1 MDSFLSVIRRMTG
14 WGMAVGAAFLTGMMI
29 LIVANVIYRLFG
41 HVIPGSYEI
50 STLMI
55 VVTVAFALA
64 YAAVQKT
71 HVFVRILV
79 LRFSDRRQAILT
91 IFTSLI
97 SLSTWAFIAWASWIA
112 LSNKWLGE
120 LTDLLDVPY
129 LPFRIIF
136 VAGVALTCVVY
147 LTDLLSALKQA
158 VRR

>member
-41 HVIPGSYEI
+41 DVIPGSYEI

-120 LTDLLDVPY
+120 LTDLLDLPY

-147 LTDLLSALKQA
+147 LTDLLSALRQA